1 MILEGAR
8 ASRKNVWSRHG
19 ANLGQ
24 HLLLLGAR
32 NVVRAPP
39 GRPSAGTRP
48 APAPQTHRGHYP
60 TRLGAC
66 HGPSLGLR
74 YVARRPQPVV
84 RDVTP
89 AKPAAGRSGLAH
101 STLQRRGKSD
111 MFCKLLQRRNRTFSR
126 SARAP
131 SRFIDHA
138 ACALMRTASLERPVI
153 GHEAPHAPLSS
164 RIYILPRRSRRARA
178 LD

>member
-1 MILEGAR
+1 MIPAGAH
-8 ASRKNVWSRHG
+8 AFHEKVWSRRG
-19 ANLGQ
+19 GILGNLVYF
-24 HLLLLGAR
+24 LCPR

-39 GRPSAGTRP
+39 DQASAGSRP
-48 APAPQTHRGHYP
+48 TPALQTHRGHYP

-66 HGPSLGLR
+66 RGPSAGLR
-74 YVARRPQPVV
+74 YVGRRPQPVV

-101 STLQRRGKSD
+101 STLQRRGKCARLPKVAKWRD
-111 MFCKLLQRRNRTFSR
+111 RTFSR

-138 ACALMRTASLERPVI
+138 AWGSLGKSSLERPVI